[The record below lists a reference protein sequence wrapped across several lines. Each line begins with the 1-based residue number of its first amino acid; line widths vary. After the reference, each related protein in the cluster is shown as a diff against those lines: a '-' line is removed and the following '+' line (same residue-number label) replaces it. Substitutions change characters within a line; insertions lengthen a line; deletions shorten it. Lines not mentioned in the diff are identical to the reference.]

1 MSSLVYVGLDRQL
14 FLTDVPSGAT
24 LQLTTGGFRG
34 SGAWNLLRSG
44 QDAWAWPTWSPRGD
58 WLGAFATESGDQTA
72 GPTRVVTLS
81 LDGIRQEEWA
91 EIQNAAPIYL
101 QWHPSGNALTVLM
114 QQDQE
119 LALALLR
126 RDRLGQV
133 RPLEQGVPLFFN
145 WTPEGDR
152 VLIHVGSREGDGRL
166 VLRDPM
172 GDNEDVLYDQVP
184 GSFCAPVF
192 VGGKVAFAAEIEGE
206 RGSELILSAPDGS
219 DARPILRRKGL
230 MAIVGGPSGLEQI
243 AVAHAPRGEGTPYQ
257 GIDLVDVHSGAVT
270 RVTDAELLAFFWSPT
285 GAYLL
290 YAQVD
295 ADANCLTWFRVAATG
310 GDPVR
315 LGTFW
320 PTRDM
325 LFFLHFFDQYAGSH
339 SLLSAD
345 GRYCVYAGY
354 PAGGGQADLSA
365 PPRIY
370 VKDVEDPGAE
380 AVEVGRGT
388 FAVFSPVA

>member
-1 MSSLVYVGLDRQL
+1 MSALVFVGLDRQL
-14 FLTDVPSGAT
+14 FLADLQSGST
-24 LQLTTGGFRG
+24 QQLTTAGFRG

-44 QDAWAWPTWSPRGD
+44 QDAWAWPTWSPKGD
-58 WLGAFATESGDQTA
+58 WLGAFATESGDQSA

-91 EIQNAAPIYL
+91 QIQNGAPIYL
-101 QWHPSGNALTVLM
+101 QWHPSGAALTVLM

-145 WTPEGDR
+145 WTPGGDR
-152 VLIHVGSREGDGRL
+152 VLIHVGSRESEGRL
-166 VLRDPM
+166 ILRDPL
-172 GDNEDVLYDQVP
+172 GDQEDVLYDVTP

-192 VGGKVAFAAEIEGE
+192 VADRVAYATEIDGE
-206 RGSELILSAPDGS
+206 RGSELVISAVDGS
-219 DARPILRRKGL
+219 GGRPILRRKGL
-230 MAIVGGPSGLEQI
+230 MAIVGAPAG
-243 AVAHAPRGEGTPYQ
+243 VARLAISHAPRGEGTPYQ
-257 GIDLVDVHSGAVT
+257 GIELVDPESGEVT
-270 RVTDAELLAFFWSPT
+270 RLTDAELLAFFWAPS
-285 GAYLL
+285 GEYLL

-295 ADANCLTWFRVAATG
+295 ADANCLTWFRVAIDGSAT
-310 GDPVR
+310 VR

-345 GRYCVYAGY
+345 GRHCVYAGY

-370 VKDVEDPGAE
+370 VKDVYDPEAP

-388 FAVFSPVA
+388 FAVFSPVM